1 MTMIVVMTYRK
12 CSWMM
17 IFIWWIWM
25 ETKFIWLYI
34 YIIWYQLNFI
44 WLWLHYTV
52 DMYYFKI
59 IMVYLRCDRWQYIPT
74 KATDT
79 ILYPQV
85 TQEVWLYHFTFRIW
99 SNENELY
106 FIIYIYIFIYRFS
119 VIMYKNTIQME
130 LHMWKLYYGGL
141 LFAIVWVLIEEKPQ

>member
-1 MTMIVVMTYRK
+1 MRTHKEWQWLLLWHIENAVG
-12 CSWMM
+12 
-17 IFIWWIWM
+17 WWYLYDEYEWKQNSFDYI
-25 ETKFIWLYI
+25 YI

-59 IMVYLRCDRWQYIPT
+59 IMLYLRCDRWQYIPT

-106 FIIYIYIFIYRFS
+106 FIIYIYTYSYIDS
-119 VIMYKNTIQME
+119 VWSCTKIPFRWNCICGSYIMVDYCLQ
-130 LHMWKLYYGGL
+130 
-141 LFAIVWVLIEEKPQ
+141 